1 MSPVLIESIGIAA
14 GIVTTACWLPQ
25 LAKFWRTKSTK
36 DLSLVTQ
43 AAFTF
48 GVLLW
53 FVYGLALERPAIILA
68 NGVTLVLA
76 AIILAMKLRHG

>member
-1 MSPVLIESIGIAA
+1 MYPFVIESIGIAA

-53 FVYGLALERPAIILA
+53 FFYGIALERPAIILA
-68 NGVTLVLA
+68 NGVTLALSA
-76 AIILAMKLRHG
+76 AILAMKLRYG